1 MAAVRD
7 NSCLLCLLVCNDRAD
22 NLHLDLCNES
32 LLAFTQRHCYTNG
45 EVINMSEVANSI
57 KKLRQERQLS
67 QEQLAEQLH
76 VTRQAVSNWEN
87 GKTQPDIDTLT
98 QLASIFDVSVERI
111 IYGKGKPHF
120 HFAIKIDPQK
130 GVQDAVSIG
139 AILAVVISYVKWES
153 IGWAILHGILNWFY
167 VLYYI
172 IKY

>member
-1 MAAVRD
+1 
-7 NSCLLCLLVCNDRAD
+7 
-22 NLHLDLCNES
+22 
-32 LLAFTQRHCYTNG
+32 
-45 EVINMSEVANSI
+45 MSEVANSI
-57 KKLRQERQLS
+57 KKLRLEKQLS

-87 GKTQPDIDTLT
+87 EKTQPDVDMLT
-98 QLASIFDVSVERI
+98 QLARVFDVSVERI
-111 IYGKGKPHF
+111 IYGKKKPHF

-130 GVQDAVSIG
+130 GINDGVNLGVI
-139 AILAVVISYVKWES
+139 IAVVISYAKWGS